1 MQVIMSANK
10 LKTTCIIF
18 ISLFILM
25 SCGEALPHLEQIKER
40 GELRVL
46 TRYAPTSYYVKGEQ
60 LAGLEYELAKRFAE
74 HLNVNLKLVVPENLG
89 DMLLMLEKGKADLAA
104 AGLTATPERKESLA
118 FGPVYQEVTQQL
130 VYKRGNKKPKKIT
143 DIIESDIEVVANS
156 SHVNQL
162 LAYRKDIPEL
172 TWSENNEIDNS
183 GLLELVELELI
194 DYTIADSNE
203 FIANQPL
210 FPELRVAFDISEPQ
224 ALAWA
229 LPRSSDFSLLREVSN
244 FFHSIE
250 ESGEL
255 DSLIEK
261 YYGHIRRFDY
271 VDTRAFHRRLI
282 SHLPKYQEILQR
294 AANEFDFDWRL
305 LAAVSYQ
312 ESHWDPQAVSSTGVK
327 GLMMLTKGTAADLG
341 VTNREDPSQS
351 IYAGTKYLN
360 QIRNKLPERIKEPD
374 RTWFSL
380 AAYNIGFGHLE
391 DARILTQKNG
401 ANPDLW
407 SDVRSNL
414 PLLAKKEWYTK
425 TRYGYARGGEPVR
438 YIENIRRYYDIL
450 LLQASDI
457 ENPPTIDVM
466 PTDEAAPAAL

>member
-1 MQVIMSANK
+1 MIANK
-10 LKTTCIIF
+10 LKTCCLAF
-18 ISLFILM
+18 ISLFLLM

-60 LAGLEYELAKRFAE
+60 LAGLEYELAKRFAD
-74 HLNVNLKLVVPENLG
+74 HLNVNLKMVVPDNLA
-89 DMLLMLEKGKADLAA
+89 DMLSMLEQGKADLAA
-104 AGLTATPERKESLA
+104 AGLTATPERKETFA

-130 VYKRGNKKPKKIT
+130 VYKRGSKRPKTVT
-143 DIIESDIEVVANS
+143 DLTEGDIEVVANS
-156 SHVNQL
+156 SHVDQL
-162 LAYRKDIPEL
+162 LSYKKDIPSL
-172 TWSENNEIDNS
+172 TWSENSELDNS

-203 FIANQPL
+203 FIANQTL
-210 FPELRVAFDISEPQ
+210 FPELRAAFDISEPQ

-244 FFHSIE
+244 FFHTIE

-255 DSLIEK
+255 DLLIEK

-271 VDTRAFHRRLI
+271 VDTRAFHRRLLT
-282 SHLPKYQEILQR
+282 HLPKYQEMLQR
-294 AANEFDFDWRL
+294 AAGEFDFDWRL
-305 LAAVSYQ
+305 LAAISYQ

-327 GLMMLTKGTAADLG
+327 GLMMLTKATASDLG

-360 QIRNKLPERIKEPD
+360 QIRNKLPDRISEPD
-374 RTWFSL
+374 RTWLSL

-391 DARILTQKNG
+391 DARVLTQKNG
-401 ANPDLW
+401 GDPDLW
-407 SDVRSNL
+407 TDVKKNL
-414 PLLAKKEWYTK
+414 PLLAKKEWYTQ

-450 LLQASDI
+450 LLQASDV
-457 ENPPTIDVM
+457 ENPPVLNEI
-466 PTDEAAPAAL
+466 PADENAPAAL

>member
-1 MQVIMSANK
+1 MSANK
-10 LKTTCIIF
+10 LKTSFVLF
-18 ISLFILM
+18 ISLFLLI

-60 LAGLEYELAKRFAE
+60 LAGLEYELAKRFAD
-74 HLNVNLKLVVPENLG
+74 HLNVNLKMVVPENLG
-89 DMLLMLEKGKADLAA
+89 DMLSMLEQGKADLAA
-104 AGLTATPERKESLA
+104 AGLTVTDERKESLA

-130 VYKRGNKKPKKIT
+130 VYKRGNKRPKKIT
-143 DIIESDIEVVANS
+143 DVTENDIEVVADS
-156 SHVNQL
+156 SHVDQL
-162 LAYRKDIPEL
+162 LSYQKDIPSL
-172 TWSENNEIDNS
+172 IWTENTEIDNS

-203 FIANQPL
+203 FIANQTL
-210 FPELRVAFDISEPQ
+210 FPELRVAFDISKPQ

-244 FFHSIE
+244 FFHTIE
-250 ESGEL
+250 ETGEL
-255 DSLIEK
+255 DRLIEK

-271 VDTRAFHRRLI
+271 VDTRAFHRRLVT
-282 SHLPKYQEILQR
+282 HLPKYQEMLQR
-294 AANEFDFDWRL
+294 AASEFDFDWRL
-305 LAAVSYQ
+305 LAAISYQ

-327 GLMMLTKGTAADLG
+327 GLMMLTNATASDLG

-351 IYAGTKYLN
+351 IYAGSKYLN
-360 QIRNKLPERIKEPD
+360 QIRHKLPDRITEPD
-374 RTWFSL
+374 RTWLSL

-391 DARILTQKNG
+391 DARVLTQKNG
-401 ANPDLW
+401 GNPDLW
-407 SDVRSNL
+407 SDVKNNL
-414 PLLAKKEWYTK
+414 PLLAKKEWYTQ

-450 LLQASDI
+450 LLQASDV
-457 ENPPTIDVM
+457 ENPPSLDNRI
-466 PTDEAAPAAL
+466 PDEAAPAAL

>member
-1 MQVIMSANK
+1 MSANK
-10 LKTTCIIF
+10 LKTSFVVF
-18 ISLFILM
+18 ISLFLLI

-60 LAGLEYELAKRFAE
+60 LAGLEYELAKRFAD
-74 HLNVNLKLVVPENLG
+74 HLNVNLKMVVPENLG
-89 DMLLMLEKGKADLAA
+89 DMLSMLEQGKADLAA
-104 AGLTATPERKESLA
+104 AGLTVTDERKESLA

-130 VYKRGNKKPKKIT
+130 VYKRGNKRPKKIT
-143 DIIESDIEVVANS
+143 DVTESDIEVVADS
-156 SHVNQL
+156 SHVDQL
-162 LAYRKDIPEL
+162 LSYQKDIPSL
-172 TWSENNEIDNS
+172 IWTENTEIDNS

-203 FIANQPL
+203 FIANQTL
-210 FPELRVAFDISEPQ
+210 FPELRVAFDISKPQ

-244 FFHSIE
+244 FFHTIE
-250 ESGEL
+250 ETGEL
-255 DSLIEK
+255 DRLIEK

-271 VDTRAFHRRLI
+271 VDTRAFHRRLVT
-282 SHLPKYQEILQR
+282 HLPKYQEMFQR
-294 AANEFDFDWRL
+294 AASEFDFDWHL
-305 LAAVSYQ
+305 LAAISYQ

-327 GLMMLTKGTAADLG
+327 GLMMLTNATASDLG

-351 IYAGTKYLN
+351 IYAGSKYLN
-360 QIRNKLPERIKEPD
+360 QIRHKLPDRITEPD
-374 RTWFSL
+374 RTWLSL

-391 DARILTQKNG
+391 DARVLTQKNG
-401 ANPDLW
+401 GNPDLW
-407 SDVRSNL
+407 SDVKNNL
-414 PLLAKKEWYTK
+414 PLLAKKQWYTQ

-450 LLQASDI
+450 LLQASDV
-457 ENPPTIDVM
+457 ENPPSLDNII
-466 PTDEAAPAAL
+466 PDEAAPAAL

>member
-1 MQVIMSANK
+1 MSANK
-10 LKTTCIIF
+10 LKTSFVLF
-18 ISLFILM
+18 ISLFLLI

-60 LAGLEYELAKRFAE
+60 LAGLEYELAKRFAD
-74 HLNVNLKLVVPENLG
+74 HLNVNLKMVVPENLG
-89 DMLLMLEKGKADLAA
+89 DMLSMLEQGKADLAA
-104 AGLTATPERKESLA
+104 AGLTVTDERKESLA

-130 VYKRGNKKPKKIT
+130 VYKRGNKRPKKIT
-143 DIIESDIEVVANS
+143 DVTESDIEVVADS
-156 SHVNQL
+156 SHVDQL
-162 LAYRKDIPEL
+162 LSYQKDIPSL
-172 TWSENNEIDNS
+172 IWTENTEIDNS

-203 FIANQPL
+203 FIANQTL
-210 FPELRVAFDISEPQ
+210 FPELRVAFDISKPQ

-244 FFHSIE
+244 FFHTIE
-250 ESGEL
+250 ETGEL
-255 DSLIEK
+255 DRLIEK

-271 VDTRAFHRRLI
+271 VDTRAFHRRLVT
-282 SHLPKYQEILQR
+282 HLPKYQEMLQR
-294 AANEFDFDWRL
+294 AASEFDFDWRL
-305 LAAVSYQ
+305 LAAISYQ

-327 GLMMLTKGTAADLG
+327 GLMMLTNATASDLG

-351 IYAGTKYLN
+351 IYAGSKYLN
-360 QIRNKLPERIKEPD
+360 QIRHKLPDRITEPD
-374 RTWFSL
+374 RTWLSL

-391 DARILTQKNG
+391 DARVLTQKNG
-401 ANPDLW
+401 GNPDLW
-407 SDVRSNL
+407 SDVKNNL
-414 PLLAKKEWYTK
+414 PLLAKKEWYTQ

-450 LLQASDI
+450 LLQASDV
-457 ENPPTIDVM
+457 ENPPSLDNII
-466 PTDEAAPAAL
+466 PDEAAPAAL